1 MMATP
6 HNNVRRHSRHTS
18 SIKRAPLLGALHL
31 QLLLSILVATSN
43 YCNFG
48 SYSSDHEY
56 GVGQQSSFKLFVEC
70 FSSPPPISSTSSRL
84 SSLFSH
90 RRAALKGSSFHNRH
104 NRHHQQQPLHR
115 ADSTKSSSVHLHGA
129 TSNSAEVN
137 ASSATIP
144 STKKAYKKKRSTKKQ
159 SNNYSQKKYS
169 KQKGAAAAAGGGSIP
184 KHMMN
189 AARQYN
195 SQLTKCNSVSELLSS
210 FMEQT
215 STTSSTTAGDNTS
228 SATHLA
234 GANKLN
240 SVNFSTCLHR
250 LARFAAKGSY
260 SSTPSTSNMNQNDA
274 RKQVLSDP
282 RFALLVCSMAEMAS
296 GVDASTSVKMGNEMV
311 LQQWGT
317 MKCGN
322 NGVEGERM
330 READDVLNDIVGLSS
345 GGGGG
350 DTTKNDEGDDHN
362 IIDVATVTVASRFE
376 AAEQIMNQL
385 SIPQTKNTF
394 SSRECSNVCWALAKL
409 RVSPPSSAFALG
421 RVVVVGNHDEN
432 GSEKD
437 FLSSRQF
444 VSLDEMALDVV
455 SSTLQVR
462 MQLFEEARKRKS
474 GGSSNGAWI
483 PELSRLAGKVMD
495 LIAVKIINEYG
506 MRNDGSTSSRNTVFN
521 PQEMA
526 SVLWAY
532 AKSGERMM
540 PCLVRLRRS

>member
-1 MMATP
+1 MATP
-6 HNNVRRHSRHTS
+6 HNNVRRHSKRTS
-18 SIKRAPLLGALHL
+18 PIKRAPLLGVLHL

-48 SYSSDHEY
+48 SYSRDHEY
-56 GVGQQSSFKLFVEC
+56 GGGQQQSSFKLFVEC

-84 SSLFSH
+84 SSFSH
-90 RRAALKGSSFHNRH
+90 QRATLKGSSFHNRH
-104 NRHHQQQPLHR
+104 QQQQQQTLHR
-115 ADSTKSSSVHLHGA
+115 ADSIKSSSVRLHGT

-137 ASSATIP
+137 TSSATIP
-144 STKKAYKKKRSTKKQ
+144 NTKKAYKKKRSTKKQ

-169 KQKGAAAAAGGGSIP
+169 KQKGAAAGGGGSIP

-215 STTSSTTAGDNTS
+215 STSTSTSSTNGGDNTS

-311 LQQWGT
+311 LQKW
-317 MKCGN
+317 
-322 NGVEGERM
+322 
-330 READDVLNDIVGLSS
+330 
-345 GGGGG
+345 
-350 DTTKNDEGDDHN
+350 
-362 IIDVATVTVASRFE
+362 
-376 AAEQIMNQL
+376 
-385 SIPQTKNTF
+385 
-394 SSRECSNVCWALAKL
+394 
-409 RVSPPSSAFALG
+409 RV
-421 RVVVVGNHDEN
+421 
-432 GSEKD
+432 K
-437 FLSSRQF
+437 
-444 VSLDEMALDVV
+444 
-455 SSTLQVR
+455 
-462 MQLFEEARKRKS
+462 
-474 GGSSNGAWI
+474 
-483 PELSRLAGKVMD
+483 
-495 LIAVKIINEYG
+495 Y
-506 MRNDGSTSSRNTVFN
+506 
-521 PQEMA
+521 QE
-526 SVLWAY
+526 
-532 AKSGERMM
+532 
-540 PCLVRLRRS
+540 

>member
-1 MMATP
+1 MATP
-6 HNNVRRHSRHTS
+6 LNNVRRHSKRTS
-18 SIKRAPLLGALHL
+18 PIIRAPLLGVLHL
-31 QLLLSILVATSN
+31 QLLLSLLVTTSY

-84 SSLFSH
+84 SSFSH
-90 RRAALKGSSFHNRH
+90 RRAALKGSSFR
-104 NRHHQQQPLHR
+104 NRHHRLQQTLHR
-115 ADSTKSSSVHLHGA
+115 ADSIKSSSVHLYGA

-137 ASSATIP
+137 TSSATIP

-169 KQKGAAAAAGGGSIP
+169 KQKGAAAAGGGGSIP

-215 STTSSTTAGDNTS
+215 STSTSSTTAGDNTS

-311 LQQWGT
+311 LQQWRV
-317 MKCGN
+317 KCG
-322 NGVEGERM
+322 
-330 READDVLNDIVGLSS
+330 
-345 GGGGG
+345 
-350 DTTKNDEGDDHN
+350 
-362 IIDVATVTVASRFE
+362 
-376 AAEQIMNQL
+376 
-385 SIPQTKNTF
+385 
-394 SSRECSNVCWALAKL
+394 
-409 RVSPPSSAFALG
+409 
-421 RVVVVGNHDEN
+421 
-432 GSEKD
+432 
-437 FLSSRQF
+437 
-444 VSLDEMALDVV
+444 
-455 SSTLQVR
+455 
-462 MQLFEEARKRKS
+462 
-474 GGSSNGAWI
+474 
-483 PELSRLAGKVMD
+483 
-495 LIAVKIINEYG
+495 
-506 MRNDGSTSSRNTVFN
+506 
-521 PQEMA
+521 
-526 SVLWAY
+526 
-532 AKSGERMM
+532 
-540 PCLVRLRRS
+540 